1 MTSELLAR
9 PETADPPVGAS
20 RHGGTLLGIVFAA
33 TGMAC
38 VGSSVAVSAAITDA
52 PLFTLQAVRYA
63 LAALLLLAV
72 ARVTGWRV
80 PLPHGREWLWLA
92 GVATSGLVLFNIGVV
107 RGVAHAE
114 PAVIGVAVA
123 AVPMLLAVVPAI
135 ATRTLPARSII
146 IGAMVVTTGAVLVEG
161 FGRTD
166 AAGVGYALLVLVCEA
181 GFTLLA
187 IPVLPRLGAFGVSF
201 HSVWMATV
209 GMAVIGILCEGP
221 AAVTTLDT
229 VDLLA
234 ALHLAVVVTTL
245 AFLLWFT
252 AVKRL
257 GSGRAG
263 LLTGVVPVTAA
274 ALGVPLHGSVP
285 GPMVWLGTAVVAVG
299 LVIGLSERRRRRGNT
314 PPAAERFSR
323 AGSSLPGRGW
333 PRRPRHA
340 ATR

>member
-1 MTSELLAR
+1 MTTEAL
-9 PETADPPVGAS
+9 PHPDTA
-20 RHGGTLLGIVFAA
+20 GGTAPQRGTLIGIAFAA
-33 TGMAC
+33 AGMVC

-52 PLFTLQAVRYA
+52 PLFTLQSVRYA
-63 LAALLLLAV
+63 LAALLLLVV
-72 ARVTGWRV
+72 ARITGWRV
-80 PLPHGREWLWLA
+80 PRPRGREWLWLA
-92 GVATSGLVLFNIGVV
+92 GVATVGLVLFNVGVV

-135 ATRTLPARSII
+135 ATRTLPARPVI
-146 IGAMVVTTGAVLVEG
+146 IGATVVTTGAILVQG

-166 AAGVGYALLVLVCEA
+166 AAGIGYAILVLVCEA

-187 IPVLPRLGAFGVSF
+187 VPVLARLGAFGVSF
-201 HSVWMATV
+201 HSVWMAAA
-209 GMAVIGILCEGP
+209 GMALIGVVAEGP
-221 AAVTTLDT
+221 AAVTTLDA

-252 AVKRL
+252 AVGRL

-263 LLTGVVPVTAA
+263 LLTGVVPVAA
-274 ALGVPLHGSVP
+274 AGLGVPLNGIVP

-299 LVIGLSERRRRRGNT
+299 LVIGLPGTPSRRGRTRRLGRSRQNL
-314 PPAAERFSR
+314 SR
-323 AGSSLPGRGW
+323 AGS
-333 PRRPRHA
+333 
-340 ATR
+340 

>member
-1 MTSELLAR
+1 MTAEALPA
-9 PETADPPVGAS
+9 PATTTDTTAGAS
-20 RHGGTLLGIVFAA
+20 PHRGTLLGIVFAA
-33 TGMAC
+33 AGMAC

-52 PLFTLQAVRYA
+52 PLFTLQTVRYA

-80 PLPHGREWLWLA
+80 PRPRGREWLWLA
-92 GVATSGLVLFNIGVV
+92 GVATAGLVLFNVGVV

-123 AVPMLLAVVPAI
+123 AVPMLLAIVPAV
-135 ATRTLPARSII
+135 ATRTLPALTVIL
-146 IGAMVVTTGAVLVEG
+146 GATVVTAGAVVVEG

-187 IPVLPRLGAFGVSF
+187 VPVLARLGAFGVSF
-201 HSVWMATV
+201 HSVWMATA
-209 GMAVIGILCEGP
+209 GMAVIGVTTEGP

-234 ALHLAVVVTTL
+234 ALHLAAVVTTL

-252 AVKRL
+252 AVRRL

-263 LLTGVVPVTAA
+263 LLTGVVPVSAA
-274 ALGVPLHGSVP
+274 ALGVPLHGVVP
-285 GPMVWLGTAVVAVG
+285 GPMVWLGTAVVALG
-299 LVIGLSERRRRRGNT
+299 LAIGLRGGAAARVTPQRRR
-314 PPAAERFSR
+314 AISR
-323 AGSSLPGRGW
+323 AGW
-333 PRRPRHA
+333 
-340 ATR
+340 

>member
-1 MTSELLAR
+1 MTTEAL
-9 PETADPPVGAS
+9 PHPDTADGTALH
-20 RHGGTLLGIVFAA
+20 RGTLIGIAFAA
-33 TGMAC
+33 AGMVC

-52 PLFTLQAVRYA
+52 PLFTLQSVRYA
-63 LAALLLLAV
+63 LAALLLLVV

-80 PLPHGREWLWLA
+80 PRPRGREWLWLA
-92 GVATSGLVLFNIGVV
+92 GVATVGLVLFNVGVV

-135 ATRTLPARSII
+135 ATRTLPARPVI
-146 IGAMVVTTGAVLVEG
+146 IGATVVTAGAILVQG

-166 AAGVGYALLVLVCEA
+166 AAGIGYAILVLVCEA

-187 IPVLPRLGAFGVSF
+187 VPVLARLGAFGVSF
-201 HSVWMATV
+201 HSVWMAAA
-209 GMAVIGILCEGP
+209 GMAIIGVVAEGP
-221 AAVTTLDT
+221 AAVTTLDA

-252 AVKRL
+252 AVGRL

-263 LLTGVVPVTAA
+263 LLTGVVPVAA
-274 ALGVPLHGSVP
+274 AGLGVPLNGVVP
-285 GPMVWLGTAVVAVG
+285 GPMVWLGTAVVALG
-299 LVIGLSERRRRRGNT
+299 LMIGLRGGAAAGR
-314 PPAAERFSR
+314 PAAAPGVSA
-323 AGSSLPGRGW
+323 AGS
-333 PRRPRHA
+333 
-340 ATR
+340 

>member
-1 MTSELLAR
+1 MTTEAL
-9 PETADPPVGAS
+9 PHPDTA
-20 RHGGTLLGIVFAA
+20 GGTTLHRGPLIGIALAA
-33 TGMAC
+33 AGMVC

-52 PLFTLQAVRYA
+52 PLFTLQSVRYA
-63 LAALLLLAV
+63 LAALLLLVV

-80 PLPHGREWLWLA
+80 PRPRGREWLWLA
-92 GVATSGLVLFNIGVV
+92 GVATVGLVLFNVGVV

-135 ATRTLPARSII
+135 ATRTLPARTVI
-146 IGAMVVTTGAVLVEG
+146 IGATVVTTGAILVQG

-166 AAGVGYALLVLVCEA
+166 AAGIGYAILVLVCEA

-187 IPVLPRLGAFGVSF
+187 VPVLARLGAFGVSF
-201 HSVWMATV
+201 HSVWMAAA
-209 GMAVIGILCEGP
+209 GMALIGVAAEGP
-221 AAVTTLDT
+221 AAVTTLDA

-252 AVKRL
+252 AVGRL

-263 LLTGVVPVTAA
+263 LLTGVVPVAA
-274 ALGVPLHGSVP
+274 AGLGVPLNGIVP

-299 LVIGLSERRRRRGNT
+299 LVIGLPGTPSRRVRTRRLGRSRQNL
-314 PPAAERFSR
+314 SR
-323 AGSSLPGRGW
+323 AGS
-333 PRRPRHA
+333 
-340 ATR
+340 

>member
-1 MTSELLAR
+1 MTTDALPR
-9 PETADPPVGAS
+9 PDTLTTDSGGAS
-20 RHGGTLLGIVFAA
+20 SYRGTLLGIAFAA
-33 TGMAC
+33 AGMVC
-38 VGSSVAVSAAITDA
+38 VGSSVAVSGAITDA
-52 PLFTLQAVRYA
+52 PLFTLQSVRYA
-63 LAALLLLAV
+63 LAALLLLGV

-80 PLPHGREWLWLA
+80 PRPRGREWLWLA
-92 GVATSGLVLFNIGVV
+92 GVATVGLVLFNVGVV

-135 ATRTLPARSII
+135 ATRTFPARGVIV
-146 IGAMVVTTGAVLVEG
+146 GATVVTTGAVLVQG

-187 IPVLPRLGAFGVSF
+187 VPVLRRLGAFGVSF
-201 HSVWMATV
+201 HSVWMAAAGLAVV
-209 GMAVIGILCEGP
+209 GMVAEGP
-221 AAVTTLDT
+221 AAVTTLGT

-252 AVKRL
+252 AVGRL

-263 LLTGVVPVTAA
+263 LLTGVVPVAAA
-274 ALGVPLHGSVP
+274 ALGVPLNGIVP
-285 GPMVWLGTAVVAVG
+285 GPMVWLGTAVVALG
-299 LVIGLSERRRRRGNT
+299 LVIGLRGGAAAGD
-314 PPAAERFSR
+314 PAAAPSVSA
-323 AGSSLPGRGW
+323 AGS
-333 PRRPRHA
+333 
-340 ATR
+340 

>member
-1 MTSELLAR
+1 MTTEAL
-9 PETADPPVGAS
+9 PDIADAADHVGAAS
-20 RHGGTLLGIVFAA
+20 RRGALLGIVFAA
-33 TGMAC
+33 AGMAC

-52 PLFTLQAVRYA
+52 PLFTLQSVRYA

-80 PLPHGREWLWLA
+80 PRPRGREWLWLA
-92 GVATSGLVLFNIGVV
+92 GVATAGLVLFNVGVV

-123 AVPMLLAVVPAI
+123 AVPMLLAVVPAV
-135 ATRTLPARSII
+135 ATRTLPARSVI
-146 IGAMVVTTGAVLVEG
+146 IGAMVVTAGAVVVEG

-187 IPVLPRLGAFGVSF
+187 VPVLPRLGAFGVSF
-201 HSVWMATV
+201 HSVWMATA
-209 GMAVIGILCEGP
+209 GMAVVGVTTEGP

-229 VDLLA
+229 GDLLA
-234 ALHLAVVVTTL
+234 ALHLAAVVTTL

-263 LLTGVVPVTAA
+263 LLTGVVPVAA
-274 ALGVPLHGSVP
+274 AGLGVPLHGIVP
-285 GPMVWLGTAVVAVG
+285 GPMVWIGTAVVALG
-299 LVIGLSERRRRRGNT
+299 LVIGLSRSPSRRVRTRRLGRS
-314 PPAAERFSR
+314 RRSVSR
-323 AGSSLPGRGW
+323 AGS
-333 PRRPRHA
+333 
-340 ATR
+340 

>member
-1 MTSELLAR
+1 MTTEVLTRPAPDRPGAR
-9 PETADPPVGAS
+9 SP
-20 RHGGTLLGIVFAA
+20 RHGTLIGIGFAA

-38 VGSSVAVSAAITDA
+38 VGSSVAVSAVITDA

-92 GVATSGLVLFNIGVV
+92 GVATVGLVLFNVGVV

-123 AVPMLLAVVPAI
+123 AVPMLLAVVPAL
-135 ATRTLPARSII
+135 ATRTLPARTVIL
-146 IGAMVVTTGAVLVEG
+146 GAMVVTAGAVLVEG
-161 FGRTD
+161 CGRTD

-187 IPVLPRLGAFGVSF
+187 IPVLHRLSAFGVSF
-201 HSVWMATV
+201 HSVWMAAA
-209 GMAVIGILCEGP
+209 GMAAIGIVTEGP
-221 AAVTTLDT
+221 TAVTTLGT

-234 ALHLAVVVTTL
+234 ALHLAVVVTAL

-252 AVKRL
+252 AVRRL

-263 LLTGVVPVTAA
+263 LLTGVVPVSAA
-274 ALGVPLHGSVP
+274 ALGVLLNGIVP
-285 GPMVWLGTAVVAVG
+285 GPMVWAGTAVVAAG
-299 LVIGLSERRRRRGNT
+299 LVIGLSERRR
-314 PPAAERFSR
+314 
-323 AGSSLPGRGW
+323 
-333 PRRPRHA
+333 
-340 ATR
+340 

>member
-1 MTSELLAR
+1 MTTDALPR
-9 PETADPPVGAS
+9 PDTTTTDRGGAS
-20 RHGGTLLGIVFAA
+20 PHRGTLLGIAFAA
-33 TGMAC
+33 AGMVC

-52 PLFTLQAVRYA
+52 PLFTLQSVRYA

-72 ARVTGWRV
+72 ARVTGWQV
-80 PLPHGREWLWLA
+80 PRPRGAEWLWLA
-92 GVATSGLVLFNIGVV
+92 GVAAVGLVLFNVGVV

-135 ATRTLPARSII
+135 ATRTFPARTVIL
-146 IGAMVVTTGAVLVEG
+146 GATVVTTGAILVQG

-166 AAGVGYALLVLVCEA
+166 AAGIGYALLVLVCEA

-187 IPVLPRLGAFGVSF
+187 VPVLRRLGAFGVSF
-201 HSVWMATV
+201 HSVWMAAA
-209 GMAVIGILCEGP
+209 GMAVIGVATEGP

-252 AVKRL
+252 AVGRL

-263 LLTGVVPVTAA
+263 LLTGVVPVAA
-274 ALGVPLHGSVP
+274 AGLGVPLNGVVP
-285 GPMVWLGTAVVAVG
+285 GPMVWLGTAVVALG
-299 LVIGLSERRRRRGNT
+299 LVIGLRGGAAAGR
-314 PPAAERFSR
+314 PAAAPGVSA
-323 AGSSLPGRGW
+323 AGS
-333 PRRPRHA
+333 
-340 ATR
+340 

>member
-1 MTSELLAR
+1 MTTEAL
-9 PETADPPVGAS
+9 PHPDTADGTALH
-20 RHGGTLLGIVFAA
+20 RGTLIGIAFAA
-33 TGMAC
+33 AGMVC

-52 PLFTLQAVRYA
+52 PLFTLQCVRYA
-63 LAALLLLAV
+63 LAALLLLVV

-80 PLPHGREWLWLA
+80 PRPRGREWLWLA
-92 GVATSGLVLFNIGVV
+92 GVATVGLVLFNVGVV

-135 ATRTLPARSII
+135 ATRTLPARPVI
-146 IGAMVVTTGAVLVEG
+146 IGATVVTTGAILVQG

-166 AAGVGYALLVLVCEA
+166 AAGIGYAILVLVCEA

-187 IPVLPRLGAFGVSF
+187 VPVLARLGAFGVSF
-201 HSVWMATV
+201 HSVWMAAA
-209 GMAVIGILCEGP
+209 GMALIGVVAEGP
-221 AAVTTLDT
+221 AAVTTLDA

-252 AVKRL
+252 AVGRL

-263 LLTGVVPVTAA
+263 LLTGVVPVAA
-274 ALGVPLHGSVP
+274 AGLGVPLNGIVP

-299 LVIGLSERRRRRGNT
+299 LVIGLPGTPSRRVRTRRLGRSRQNL
-314 PPAAERFSR
+314 SR
-323 AGSSLPGRGW
+323 AGS
-333 PRRPRHA
+333 
-340 ATR
+340 

>member
-1 MTSELLAR
+1 MTTEAL
-9 PETADPPVGAS
+9 PHPDTAGGAAPN
-20 RHGGTLLGIVFAA
+20 RGTLLGIVFAA
-33 TGMAC
+33 AGMVC

-52 PLFTLQAVRYA
+52 PLFTLQSVRYA

-80 PLPHGREWLWLA
+80 PRPRGREWLWLA
-92 GVATSGLVLFNIGVV
+92 GVATAGLVLFNVGVV

-123 AVPMLLAVVPAI
+123 AVPMLLAVVPAV
-135 ATRTLPARSII
+135 ATRTLPARTVI
-146 IGAMVVTTGAVLVEG
+146 IGAMVVTAGAVVVEG

-187 IPVLPRLGAFGVSF
+187 VPVLPRLGAFGVSF
-201 HSVWMATV
+201 HSVWMATA
-209 GMAVIGILCEGP
+209 GMAVIGVATEGP

-234 ALHLAVVVTTL
+234 ALHLAAVVTTL

-263 LLTGVVPVTAA
+263 LLTGVVPVSAA
-274 ALGVPLHGSVP
+274 ALGVPLNGIVP
-285 GPMVWLGTAVVAVG
+285 GPMVWVGTAVVALG
-299 LVIGLSERRRRRGNT
+299 LVIGLRGS
-314 PPAAERFSR
+314 PLRGRPRSGAEVSR
-323 AGSSLPGRGW
+323 AGS
-333 PRRPRHA
+333 
-340 ATR
+340 